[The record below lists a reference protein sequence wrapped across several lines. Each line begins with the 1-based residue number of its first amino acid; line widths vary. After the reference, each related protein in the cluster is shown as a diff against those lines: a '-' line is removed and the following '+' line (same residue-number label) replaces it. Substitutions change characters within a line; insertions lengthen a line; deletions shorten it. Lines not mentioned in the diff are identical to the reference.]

1 MLYIN
6 AYFARRSG
14 GCWGGGDLGPSSL
27 IWKRSLCHHLN
38 YPPRHDM
45 INKIPRDSKQ
55 DIW

>member
-1 MLYIN
+1 MLILQEEVVVV
-6 AYFARRSG
+6 
-14 GCWGGGDLGPSSL
+14 GGGDLGPSSL